1 MPARRI
7 ILVLSLI
14 GVALTA
20 SLMLRARYA
29 QPNRLRERLAEP
41 LSAAETADL
50 ASAMPAIDEIR
61 NYRGSVLAG
70 SLLETLDET
79 GQPPLAD
86 KDSVEFVQMLRR
98 EARRLDEMAADKEDG
113 NHFDAADALRQQAAG
128 MRETARNV
136 GGGDDIP
143 IHR

>member
-7 ILVLSLI
+7 VLVLSLI

-20 SLMLRARYA
+20 TLMLRARYA
-29 QPNRLRERLAEP
+29 SPDRQGEHLAEP
-41 LSAAETADL
+41 LTTAETDDL

-70 SLLETLDET
+70 SMLETLDEP

-86 KDSVEFVQMLRR
+86 QDSVEFVQMLRR

-128 MRETARNV
+128 MRETARNLG
-136 GGGDDIP
+136 GGGDIP
-143 IHR
+143 VHR